1 MKPSLFQWLAPF
13 RVKDKGEE
21 ATHYCLVGGKY
32 CIPQE
37 KHGEW
42 LEEYARHLQMSSEP
56 VYFVERRTPLFRMHY
71 DWDMIQSDVP
81 SLQDVV
87 GMVRICTAV
96 FRRFY
101 PDAPEDSRFT
111 AIVLRSP
118 TMAKTVCAE
127 GSSAQVA
134 VQKTGFHIIWP
145 LLVVNQ
151 VQALTMREACVV
163 ELVRSLPPRVFP
175 ANSVEE
181 VVDDCVLLDNGLR
194 MVGSDK
200 ARQCDVCGGK
210 GRVNGEH
217 CMNCRYGRLPER
229 RVYTPFCVVSDGGE
243 LDGDKLR
250 VLQREENKLP
260 LVSCCSI
267 RSFRTEPT
275 PGYIKPAL
283 VPEVTPELVTK
294 EKKRQAMQKQRLATG
309 KPVCESGIKWLSD
322 ATQIERSSVLF
333 QQMQEFIQQKMGRP
347 EWAQVQLKTF
357 LFSPSA
363 CRYFIKVWSEGS
375 RWCGNVGREHGSST
389 IFFVV
394 TKNGVVQKCF
404 SKKKAVEP
412 HCCNYAS
419 VAVKLTRV
427 LHAVLFDEEG
437 GEGVA
442 APPPLVAPVVSTQ
455 PFVPVQPLP
464 PSKPAYASV
473 CSQLDTLQVVAPAVH
488 QKLQLQAQQAAQ
500 RLVVSMQQRVL
511 KGSGSVIQAQKRGGK
526 RGTKPVS
533 GGGAVTSNASG
544 KIRAK
549 DMVKLDRERA
559 TECSGMV
566 EQMRAELQHSG
577 APAAKKS
584 RKL

>member
-1 MKPSLFQWLAPF
+1 MKLSLFQWLAPF
-13 RVKDKGEE
+13 RVKEKGEE

-32 CIPQE
+32 SIPQE
-37 KHGEW
+37 RHGEW
-42 LEEYARHLQMSSEP
+42 LEQYARHLQVSSEP

-71 DWDMIQSDVP
+71 DWDMIQPDVP

-87 GMVRICTAV
+87 AMVRICTAV

-101 PDAPEDSRFT
+101 PDTPDDNRFT

-118 TMAKTVCAE
+118 TMAKKVCAE
-127 GSSAQVA
+127 GSSMPVP

-145 LLVVNQ
+145 LLVVGQ

-175 ANSVEE
+175 ANPVEE

-200 ARQCDVCGGK
+200 ARQCDVCNGK
-210 GRVNGEH
+210 GRLNGEN

-229 RVYTPFCVVSDGGE
+229 RVYTPFCVVADSGE
-243 LDGDKLR
+243 LDDERLR

-267 RSFRTEPT
+267 RSFRAAPS
-275 PGYIKPAL
+275 PGYVKPAL
-283 VPEVTPELVTK
+283 LPEVTPELVSK
-294 EKKRQAMQKQRLATG
+294 EKKRQAMQKARVATG

-322 ATQIERSSVLF
+322 ATPIERGSVLF
-333 QQMQEFIQQKMGRP
+333 QQMQEFVQKKMGRP
-347 EWAQVQLKTF
+347 EWAQMQLRTF

-394 TKNGVVQKCF
+394 TKNGVMQKCF
-404 SKKKAVEP
+404 SKKKTTEP
-412 HCCNYAS
+412 YCCQYAS
-419 VAVKLTRV
+419 PAVKLTRM
-427 LHAVLFDEEG
+427 LHAVLFNEEG
-437 GEGVA
+437 GEVVA
-442 APPPLVAPVVSTQ
+442 TPPPLLAPVVSTQ
-455 PFVPVQPLP
+455 PFVPIQPLP
-464 PSKPAYASV
+464 PTKAAYALV
-473 CSQLDTLQVVAPAVH
+473 TSQLDTLPVVAPAVH

-500 RLVVSMQQRVL
+500 RLVQSMQQRVL
-511 KGSGSVIQAQKRGGK
+511 KGSGGVVQAAQKRGGTK
-526 RGTKPVS
+526 RGSKPVS
-533 GGGAVTSNASG
+533 SAVASASG

-549 DMVKLDRERA
+549 DMVKLDRDRA
-559 TECSGMV
+559 TESSGMV
-566 EQMRAELQHSG
+566 EQMRAELQHSS
-577 APAAKKS
+577 APATKKS